1 MGLFLSLELKRYVN
15 VIVEP
20 GIISLLT
27 VVYFLIY
34 LFYYRNQRGIP
45 EDSSSRKEF
54 AHMGKFLVVVILCL
68 SVIDF
73 QKIAG
78 AGCTMSSS

>member
-34 LFYYRNQRGIP
+34 LFYYRNQGGIP
-45 EDSSSRKEF
+45 EDSSNRKDVS
-54 AHMGKFLVVVILCL
+54 HLGKFLVVVMQ
-68 SVIDF
+68 VY
-73 QKIAG
+73 Q
-78 AGCTMSSS
+78 

>member
-34 LFYYRNQRGIP
+34 LFYYRNQGGIP

-54 AHMGKFLVVVILCL
+54 AHMGMFLVVVILCL

-73 QKIAG
+73 QEIAG